1 VACVLVHIEAEG
13 DRPTDASLGA
23 LGAGRRLAS
32 RFGAAVY
39 AVVLTSS
46 DTGDPAAPN
55 PDDSVVRIGP
65 VDAATLGK
73 APLVDELSRGG
84 ADKVVFVTVDHVH
97 RPPLWANAGVALAAA
112 CAYFRP
118 LIVVVPTSRGG
129 HDLAARL
136 AARLGAAYMPDAVL
150 DYTGPVAAQRRVY
163 ATPVRRWVLD
173 DLDRAAVIGVAAGAP
188 PVLAD
193 DDAEVMLLAVDVR
206 DDLRV
211 LAEGAP
217 PPRRRDAPPDPA
229 LDKTVDEATAAAT
242 PSPSPSA
249 SATLSANASTLELP
263 VPPNVAVLVRGLLA
277 APGLRAQSPLGTVE
291 QAAVAAA
298 VAIGRAR
305 GAPVTAIAAGAGAV
319 HDRALAAALAAG
331 CARAIRIDAAIADDV
346 DYLGLAQVLAQAV
359 RKVDAGVIVCGD
371 RATDE
376 ATGAIGP
383 AVAELIDAAHLTAI
397 DAIDVE
403 DDAVVAH
410 RGAEKLR
417 VRAASVLC
425 MTGAGGVAAAPAAPT
440 AAEGAAPPAIELLSL
455 EDLGLDS
462 RILAHRQTSAGAIT
476 SGASVETLPGIP
488 VPDFGPEPA

>member
-46 DTGDPAAPN
+46 DPGDPGDPDATN

-163 ATPVRRWVLD
+163 ATHIRRWVLD

-188 PVLAD
+188 PVIAD

-211 LAEGAP
+211 LADGAP

-229 LDKTVDEATAAAT
+229 LDKTVDEATAAAAA
-242 PSPSPSA
+242 SPSASA

-305 GAPVTAIAAGAGAV
+305 GVPVTAIAAGASAV

-331 CARAIRIDAAIADDV
+331 CARAIRIDAAIADEV

-397 DAIDVE
+397 DSIDIE

-410 RGAEKLR
+410 RGAERLR

-425 MTGAGGVAAAPAAPT
+425 LTGAVAAPAAA
-440 AAEGAAPPAIELLSL
+440 AAESAPSPPIELLSL

-488 VPDFGPEPA
+488 VPDFGPEPP